1 MKAGVSTCK
10 STFEKFAMLSKIVV
24 LTAGLALS
32 LGFVKLATA
41 ADTQEAVQPATVVI
55 YRADEHITTGRI
67 DFDVHVDESSLGR
80 LNEEDALVV
89 EGAPGTYTLG
99 SSIADTKPLVL
110 DLKPGQTHYIH
121 AEMKMLGDRV
131 YVDMVEVEE
140 QTARIQ
146 QPALDEMI

>member
-1 MKAGVSTCK
+1 
-10 STFEKFAMLSKIVV
+10 MLHKIIV

-32 LGFVKLATA
+32 LGFVNLAA
-41 ADTQEAVQPATVVI
+41 AAEESVKPATVVI

-67 DFDVHVDESSLGR
+67 NFDVHVDESSLGR
-80 LNEEDALVV
+80 LNEEGALVV

-99 SSIADTKPLVL
+99 SSIADTQPLVL

-121 AEMKMLGDRV
+121 AETKMLGNRV

-140 QTARIQ
+140 QTARVH
-146 QPALDEMI
+146 QPDLDDMI